1 MKLLKFILPCLAFML
16 ATAVQAQ
23 NLTVTGVVTDSSTG
37 EPVPFASIR
46 VDGTMNGGMTDIDGL
61 YSISVPSNGAL
72 IFSSIGYKDVTVQVA
87 GKTQHDVILE
97 PDTQMLE
104 ETIVVAF
111 GTATKESFTGSAT
124 VVKSE
129 DITKVQSS
137 DVTRALEG
145 MVAGVQM
152 TTSSGSLGS
161 SPSIQIRGTSSISAG
176 TAPLYIVDGVP
187 YSGDMN
193 NLNSADIESM
203 TVLKDAASNALYGA
217 RGANGVIM
225 ITTKK
230 AKHGDA
236 TINVDAKWGLNTKAL
251 KSYDYIK
258 DPKLYY
264 EAHYNALYNY
274 YRLEQGMSATDANL
288 KAAAN
293 VAGSSDVGG
302 LGYLTYTVPEGQN
315 LIGSN
320 GKFNPN
326 ATLGRRVLYNGQ
338 YYWLQPDDWM
348 AESYQNSLRQ
358 EYNVSASGSPGG
370 AQIFA
375 SFGYLNN
382 KGLIQGENMTRYTAR
397 IRTDYQLKEWLKI
410 GMNAAY
416 SNFDWNNGN
425 GSGVSNVFSF
435 ASNVA
440 PIYPVYLRDGAK
452 NIMYDDMGYK
462 RYDYGNGSNAGYVR
476 PYAANSNA
484 LQELWL
490 NVGNSEGNAINGTS
504 YVEIKFLKDFTFTF
518 NAGVGVDETRSTS
531 IQNMYYGQFA
541 TNGGIISKSHGRS
554 FYVNLQQLLNWNRT
568 FAGVHNVTVLL
579 GHETYN
585 TTSVSVGASKS
596 NMFSMGNT
604 ELNGAVIDGQSASS
618 AKSQY
623 NNEGF
628 FTRAQYD
635 YMNRIFVSASYR
647 LDASSRFH
655 PDNRWGSFWSLGGGW
670 LLDKEPWFPRTPW
683 LGMLKAKASI
693 GSQGNDN
700 IGDYLYTDMYSITN
714 SDGEI
719 AIKRATIGNKDITW
733 ETNTNFNAGFDFDLF
748 RGRVSGSVEY
758 FYRLTS
764 DMLYYVTIPIS
775 YGFAGYYDNIGDMR
789 NSGIEFAINGNI
801 MRTDDF
807 SWDAYFNFTHYTNK
821 ILRLPDTHKNRVIDG
836 HAGYASGNKF
846 VGEGLP
852 LNTFLM
858 PKYAGVDKTNGLPMW
873 YKDIVEMDEMGEP
886 VLDEKGNQKVL
897 NRVTTTEYS
906 EATDYLC
913 DDPTPDLYGGFG
925 TSFSWRGFD
934 LSASFTYSIGGL
946 TYDGGYAGYMA
957 PPGGTV
963 GSNYHVD
970 VLKAWTPENSD
981 SDIPRFVYNDQNIN
995 GSSDRFLVPASY
1007 LNFQNAQ
1014 IGYSFPSR
1022 MLAKAKISR
1031 LRTYVTCDNIVYWS
1045 YRTGLDPRQSL
1056 SGSTSAENYSPV
1068 RTVSFGLNLTF

>member
-1 MKLLKFILPCLAFML
+1 MKLLRIILPGLLML
-16 ATAVQAQ
+16 AASMAQAQ
-23 NLTVTGVVTDSSTG
+23 NLTVSGVVKDSSNG
-37 EPVPFASIR
+37 EPVPFAAIQLQ
-46 VDGTMNGGMTDIDGL
+46 GTMVGGQTDMDGL
-61 YSISVPSNGAL
+61 YSIDVPADGVL
-72 IFSSIGYKDVTVQVA
+72 VFSSIGYKETIVPVA
-87 GKTQHDVILE
+87 GKAQHDVLLS
-97 PDTQMLE
+97 PDTEMIE

-111 GTATKESFTGSAT
+111 GTATKESFTGSAA
-124 VVKSE
+124 VVKSD
-129 DITKVQSS
+129 DIAKVQSS

-145 MVAGVQM
+145 VVAGVQM
-152 TTSSGSLGS
+152 TTSSGSLNS
-161 SPSIQIRGTSSISAG
+161 SPSIRIRGTSSISAG
-176 TAPLYIVDGVP
+176 NAPLYVVDGVP

-193 NLNSADIESM
+193 NLNTADIESM

-230 AKHGDA
+230 AKKGEA
-236 TINVDAKWGLNTKAL
+236 TVTMDAKWGLNTKAL
-251 KSYDYIK
+251 QSYQYIK

-274 YRLEQGMSATDANL
+274 YRLEQGMSDTDANL

-302 LGYLTYTVPEGQN
+302 LGYLTYTLPEGQN
-315 LIGSN
+315 LIGVD

-326 ATLGRRVLYNGQ
+326 ATFGRKVLYNGE

-348 AESYQNSLRQ
+348 KESYKNSIRQ
-358 EYNVSASGSPGG
+358 EYNVSAAGSPGG
-370 AQIFA
+370 AQLFA

-382 KGLIQGENMTRYTAR
+382 KGLIQGEDMTRYTAR
-397 IRTDYQLKEWLKI
+397 VRMDYQIKDWMKI

-425 GSGVSNVFSF
+425 GSGTGNVFSF
-435 ASNVA
+435 ATNVA
-440 PIYPVYLRDGAK
+440 PIYPVYLRDGNG
-452 NIMYDDMGYK
+452 NIMYDSMGYK
-462 RYDYGNGSNAGYVR
+462 RYDYGNGANAGYVR

-490 NVGNSEGNAINGTS
+490 NVGNSEGNAINGTA
-504 YVEIKFLKDFTFTF
+504 YVEIDFLKDFKFTF

-541 TNGGIISKSHGRS
+541 TNGGIISKNHGRQ
-554 FYVNLQQLLNWNRT
+554 FYVNLQQLLNWHKT
-568 FAGVHNVTVLL
+568 FGGVHNVSALL

-585 TTSVSVGASKS
+585 SSSYSVGASKS
-596 NMFSMGNT
+596 NMFSMGTT
-604 ELNGAVIDGQSASS
+604 ELNGAVIDGQSANSGMSS
-618 AKSQY
+618 Y

-628 FTRAQYD
+628 FARAQYD
-635 YMNRIFVSASYR
+635 YLNRIFLSASYR

-655 PDNRWGSFWSLGGGW
+655 PDYRWGSFWSVGGGW
-670 LLDKEPWFPRTPW
+670 LIDKEDWFPATPW
-683 LGMLKAKASI
+683 LGMLKLKASI
-693 GSQGNDN
+693 GSQGNDS
-700 IGDYLYTDMYSITN
+700 ISDYLYTDMYSITN

-719 AIKRATIGNKDITW
+719 AIKRSTIGNKKITW
-733 ETNTNFNAGFDFDLF
+733 ETNTNFNAGVDFDLF
-748 RGRVSGSVEY
+748 RGRLTGSFEY

-764 DMLYYVTIPIS
+764 DMLYFVTIPIS
-775 YGFAGYYDNIGDMR
+775 SGFSGYYDNIGDMR
-789 NSGIEFAINGNI
+789 NSGVELALNGNV
-801 MRTDDF
+801 MSRNNF
-807 SWDAYFNFTHYTNK
+807 SWDVYANFTHYTNK
-821 ILRLPDTHKNRVIDG
+821 VIMLPATHKNREIDG
-836 HAGYASGNKF
+836 YEGYASGNKF

-873 YKDIVEMDEMGEP
+873 YKTIIQEDEHGDP
-886 VLDEKGNQKVL
+886 VLDENGKQIVL
-897 NRVTTTEYS
+897 GQTTTTDYS

-913 DDPTPDLYGGFG
+913 DDPTPFLYGGFG
-925 TSFSWRGFD
+925 TSFNFYGFD
-934 LSASFTYSIGGL
+934 LAASFTYSLGGL

-963 GSNYHVD
+963 GSNFHED
-970 VLKAWTPENSD
+970 VLKAWTPENKD

-1014 IGYSFPSR
+1014 FGYTFPSR
-1022 MLAKAKISR
+1022 MLSKANISR
-1031 LRTYVTCDNIVYWS
+1031 LRVYMMCDNIWYWS
-1045 YRTGLDPRQSL
+1045 YRQGLDPRQSF
-1056 SGSTSAENYSPV
+1056 SGDTSAENYSPV
-1068 RTVSFGLNLTF
+1068 RTVSFGINLTF